1 MRLWSLQ
8 AAIIAA
14 LLLVGWAVSNAPQ
27 FKAAPK
33 SLQKMC
39 AGPNQD
45 ATARDLCAEFN
56 AGR

>member
-1 MRLWSLQ
+1 MTLWKLQ
-8 AAIIAA
+8 AVIIA
-14 LLLVGWAVSNAPQ
+14 LMLLVGWAVSNAPQ
-27 FKAAPK
+27 IMSAPK
-33 SLQKMC
+33 RLQEMC

>member
-1 MRLWSLQ
+1 MTLWKLQ
-8 AAIIAA
+8 AAIVA
-14 LLLVGWAVSNAPQ
+14 LMLLVGLAFSIAPQ

-45 ATARDLCAEFN
+45 ETARDLCAEFN
-56 AGR
+56 AG